1 MGRNFQKTSS
11 TILNGTKNTVR
22 IGVSAG
28 KDKLFADKGLW
39 DKELEA
45 ARKMFESLAKLHQL

>member
-11 TILNGTKNTVR
+11 TILNGIKNAVR

-28 KDKLFADKGLW
+28 KDKLFADKKLF
-39 DKELEA
+39 KLEKIK
-45 ARKMFESLAKLHQL
+45 AREMYEFLQKHSQL